1 MKRKFSF
8 NETCHVNYNAPI
20 RTYLSPDFAFLSPN
34 KHTSSSHVTA
44 RAYIEESKDCKG
56 KSIIFVPHHHYAMCN
71 NNVSVLQ
78 HQFKISNS
86 KVNNNKKKLNDVFTI
101 KKSLPLKLSDKFVL
115 INKHKQPII
124 NKQHPKGRNINKHIL
139 TKAHSAST
147 ILNDCHKSSNIKQHN
162 KHRKELSSKYYE
174 KEKNKFTLLLFNEHI
189 DINKKK
195 YELGKFINNFSDRYF
210 VDAIYNSHYNMN
222 MNEHE

>member
-1 MKRKFSF
+1 MKRNFSF
-8 NETCHVNYNAPI
+8 SETCRVNYNVPI

-44 RAYIEESKDCKG
+44 RAYIEETKDCKG

-71 NNVSVLQ
+71 NNVSVFQ

-86 KVNNNKKKLNDVFTI
+86 KVNNYKKKFNDVFTI

-124 NKQHPKGRNINKHIL
+124 NKTARTKMSRAVFIL
-139 TKAHSAST
+139 IYKKVFSKVSIQFFIQCVL
-147 ILNDCHKSSNIKQHN
+147 IL
-162 KHRKELSSKYYE
+162 
-174 KEKNKFTLLLFNEHI
+174 
-189 DINKKK
+189 
-195 YELGKFINNFSDRYF
+195 
-210 VDAIYNSHYNMN
+210 
-222 MNEHE
+222 